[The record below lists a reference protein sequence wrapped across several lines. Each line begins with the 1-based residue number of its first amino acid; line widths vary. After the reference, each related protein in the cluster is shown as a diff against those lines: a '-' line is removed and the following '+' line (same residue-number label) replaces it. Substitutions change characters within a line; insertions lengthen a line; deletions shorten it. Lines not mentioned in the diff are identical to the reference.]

1 VRTQLRISLALLC
14 FLGTAGAV
22 RAAGEF
28 SDTTT
33 GSTEEKPE
41 SFGLPENRALTTRG
55 KNIMKRFKAGRLSSA
70 QDVNSRYAGF
80 LEMHD
85 ANQDGV
91 TDHDVS
97 DSNNGLEGRMSK
109 LLPAGKTLEERTA
122 ESRKKANQQMC
133 GKEEGTWEEKTDK
146 LGNKIR
152 GSRACFSPSGII
164 VDMGATHGGD
174 QSPHRK
180 LRLSKEA
187 AESAG
192 EAGKEYGEA
201 AIKNIEDIMR
211 DEYGLD
217 ANMKVAAI
225 DQLKSE
231 AAWLEEQKTNAYDRS
246 WKSLRAARLAG
257 METSEDTAIGA
268 GADFMHEV
276 DLEISKGAGDEVIAE
291 KIALNSRIQGEQ
303 VVNTGTESN
312 PKWEL
317 YDQKKHET
325 LLTGK
330 SEEQLQKIKSEFAN
344 IPRDQKDLL
353 HAEAL
358 ESARKATENDESYQE
373 EVAKIQGCMNKD
385 VWCHNQRTAAE
396 EESKQAAAGGSATSS
411 STPKKSLAFTAVEG
425 DPGSV
430 FQDTRELVNIKLS
443 DAQKAPIDK
452 IEGIVTNFDF
462 NRETDPE
469 YFKQL
474 DELQKNS
481 ADMQKANEK
490 RGNKHY
496 DTATQ
501 SVQEFSGIRLGVNDS
516 YREEGTEDV
525 EQGVAGPKPASTG
538 KPANNGGNTINGN
551 YGNGGIAGPG
561 LK

>member
-1 VRTQLRISLALLC
+1 LAY
-14 FLGTAGAV
+14 
-22 RAAGEF
+22 AAGEF

-70 QDVNSRYAGF
+70 KDVNSRYSGF

-85 ANQDGV
+85 ANLDGV

-97 DSNNGLEGRMSK
+97 DSSNGLEGRMTS

-122 ESRKKANQQMC
+122 ESRKKANQKMC
-133 GKEEGTWEEKTDK
+133 GKEEGTWDEKT
-146 LGNKIR
+146 LPNGTKIR
-152 GSRACFSPSGII
+152 GARACFSLSGVI
-164 VDMGATHGGD
+164 VDMGAAHGGD
-174 QSPHRK
+174 KSPHRK

-187 AESAG
+187 AQAAG
-192 EAGKEYGEA
+192 DVGKQYGEA
-201 AIKNIEDIMR
+201 TIKNIEEIMR
-211 DEYGLD
+211 DEYDLPAD
-217 ANMKVAAI
+217 MKVAAI
-225 DQLKSE
+225 DHLKSE
-231 AAWLEEQKTNAYDRS
+231 SAWLEEQKSNSLDRT

-276 DLEISKGAGDEVIAE
+276 DLEISKGADDAVIAE

-312 PKWEL
+312 PRWEL
-317 YDQKKHET
+317 YDEKKHEAM
-325 LLTGK
+325 LKAKG
-330 SEEQLQKIKSEFAN
+330 SEEERQKAKAQFAD
-344 IPRDQKDLL
+344 IPRDQKDQL
-353 HAEAL
+353 HAAAL
-358 ESARKATENDESYQE
+358 ESARKASEKDESYQE
-373 EVAKIQGCMNKD
+373 EVAKIKGCMNKD

-396 EESKQAAAGGSATSS
+396 AESKESQSGAAPSS
-411 STPKKSLAFTAVEG
+411 GAQTKSLAFTAVEG
-425 DPGSV
+425 DPGAV
-430 FQDTRELVNIKLS
+430 FQDTRELVSIKLS

-452 IEGIVTNFDF
+452 IEGIVRNYDF

-469 YFKQL
+469 YFKEL
-474 DELQKNS
+474 DALKKNS

-501 SVQEFSGIRLGVNDS
+501 SVQEFSGIRVGINDS
-516 YREEGTEDV
+516 YREEGTEDIK
-525 EQGVAGPKPASTG
+525 EGLSAGPKPASSSR
-538 KPANNGGNTINGN
+538 PVNNDGNTINGS
-551 YGNGGIAGPG
+551 GGISGPSI
-561 LK
+561 K

>member
-1 VRTQLRISLALLC
+1 VC
-14 FLGTAGAV
+14 FLVTGGLAH
-22 RAAGEF
+22 AAGEF

-33 GSTEEKPE
+33 GNTEEKPE
-41 SFGLPENRALTTRG
+41 SFGLPENRALTNRG

-70 QDVNSRYAGF
+70 KDVNSRYAGF

-85 ANQDGV
+85 ANLDGV

-133 GKEEGTWEEKTDK
+133 GKEEGTWEEKTNPD
-146 LGNKIR
+146 
-152 GSRACFSPSGII
+152 GSKTQGARACFSPSGII
-164 VDMGATHGGD
+164 VDMGASHGGD
-174 QSPHRK
+174 KSPHRI

-187 AESAG
+187 AEAAG

-211 DEYGLD
+211 DEYD
-217 ANMKVAAI
+217 IPANMKVAAI

-257 METSEDTAIGA
+257 KEDAESTATDPE
-268 GADFMHEV
+268 GADLMHEV
-276 DLEISKGAGDEVIAE
+276 DLMISKGADNRAIAQEVAVTSSIQEQTFVKVGNEWKLADPNDTQQKSIIEAAANDPE
-291 KIALNSRIQGEQ
+291 KL
-303 VVNTGTESN
+303 
-312 PKWEL
+312 
-317 YDQKKHET
+317 
-325 LLTGK
+325 
-330 SEEQLQKIKSEFAN
+330 
-344 IPRDQKDLL
+344 
-353 HAEAL
+353 
-358 ESARKATENDESYQE
+358 
-373 EVAKIQGCMNKD
+373 AKIQKSFADVKRDEKDLTADARYKLHQEAKQAVLEGSEKDEQFQEKLAKIEKCMDKD
-385 VWCHNQRTAAE
+385 VWCHNERTAAA
-396 EESKQAAAGGSATSS
+396 EESKNQQGATASAGTE
-411 STPKKSLAFTAVEG
+411 KKSLAFTAVEG

-452 IEGIVTNFDF
+452 IEEIVTNYDF

-469 YFKQL
+469 YFKKL
-474 DELQKNS
+474 DELKKNT

-490 RGNKHY
+490 RGNKY
-496 DTATQ
+496 YNTATQ
-501 SVQEFSGIRLGVNDS
+501 SVQEFSGIRVGINDS

-525 EQGVAGPKPASTG
+525 KQGLPAGPKPASTG
-538 KPANNGGNTINGN
+538 RPSNNGGNTINGN
-551 YGNGGIAGPG
+551 GGISAPSI
-561 LK
+561 K

>member
-1 VRTQLRISLALLC
+1 MALVCLI
-14 FLGTAGAV
+14 GTAGLA
-22 RAAGEF
+22 RAGEF

-33 GSTEEKPE
+33 GRTEEKPE
-41 SFGLPENRALTTRG
+41 SFGLPENRALTNRG

-70 QDVNSRYAGF
+70 KDVNSRYAGF

-85 ANQDGV
+85 ANLDGV

-97 DSNNGLEGRMSK
+97 DGNKGLEGRMTN
-109 LLPAGKTLEERTA
+109 LLPAGKTLEERTI

-133 GKEEGTWEEKTDK
+133 GKEEGTWDEKTDSK
-146 LGNKIR
+146 GNKTQ
-152 GSRACFSPSGII
+152 GGRACFSPSGII
-164 VDMGATHGGD
+164 VDMGAAHGGD
-174 QSPHRK
+174 KSPHRK

-187 AESAG
+187 AEGAG
-192 EAGKEYGEA
+192 EVGKEYGEA
-201 AIKNIEDIMR
+201 TIKNVEDIMR
-211 DEYGLD
+211 EEYDLP

-231 AAWLEEQKTNAYDRS
+231 AAWLEEQKSNSLDRT

-257 METSEDTAIGA
+257 IETSEDTAIGA

-276 DLEISKGAGDEVIAE
+276 DLEISKGADDAVIAE
-291 KIALNSRIQGEQ
+291 KIALNSRIQGED

-317 YDQKKHET
+317 YDEKKHKN
-325 LLTGK
+325 LFTGK
-330 SEEQLQKIKSEFAN
+330 NPEQEQKLRAQFAD

-358 ESARKATENDESYQE
+358 EAARQASEKDETYQE
-373 EVAKIQGCMNKD
+373 EVAKIKGCMNKD

-396 EESKQAAAGGSATSS
+396 AESKESQSGAAPSS
-411 STPKKSLAFTAVEG
+411 GAKPKSLAFTAVEG

-430 FQDTRELVNIKLS
+430 FQDTRELVSIKLS

-452 IEGIVTNFDF
+452 IEGIVTNYDF

-469 YFKQL
+469 YFKEL
-474 DELQKNS
+474 DALKKNS

-490 RGNKHY
+490 RGNKYY

-501 SVQEFSGIRLGVNDS
+501 SVQEFSGIRVGINDS
-516 YREEGTEDV
+516 YREEGTEDIK
-525 EQGVAGPKPASTG
+525 QGLPAGPKPASSS
-538 KPANNGGNTINGN
+538 PPVNNGGNTINGN
-551 YGNGGIAGPG
+551 GGLSGG
-561 LK
+561 RVN

>member
-1 VRTQLRISLALLC
+1 MRTPLRCSLALLC
-14 FLGTAGAV
+14 FLGIGGLAY
-22 RAAGEF
+22 AAEEF

-70 QDVNSRYAGF
+70 KDVNSRYSGF

-85 ANQDGV
+85 ANLDGV

-97 DSNNGLEGRMSK
+97 DGNKGLEGRMTS
-109 LLPAGKTLEERTA
+109 LLPPGKTLEERTA
-122 ESRKKANQQMC
+122 ESRKKANQKMC
-133 GKEEGTWEEKTDK
+133 GKEEGTWEEKTDSS
-146 LGNKIR
+146 GNKTQ
-152 GSRACFSPSGII
+152 GARACFSLSGVI
-164 VDMGATHGGD
+164 VDMGAAHGGD
-174 QSPHRK
+174 KSPHRK

-187 AESAG
+187 AQAAG
-192 EAGKEYGEA
+192 EVGKEYGEA
-201 AIKNIEDIMR
+201 TIKNIEDIMR
-211 DEYGLD
+211 DEYDLP

-225 DQLKSE
+225 DHLKSE
-231 AAWLEEQKTNAYDRS
+231 SAWLEEQKLNSLDRT

-276 DLEISKGAGDEVIAE
+276 DLEISKGADDAVIAE

-303 VVNTGTESN
+303 VINTGTESS

-317 YDQKKHET
+317 YDEKKHKALES
-325 LLTGK
+325 GK
-330 SEEQLQKIKSEFAN
+330 TEEQLAKIKSQFSE
-344 IPRDQKDLL
+344 IPRDQKDQL

-358 ESARKATENDESYQE
+358 ESARQASEKDESYQE
-373 EVAKIQGCMNKD
+373 EVAKIKGCMNKD

-396 EESKQAAAGGSATSS
+396 AESKESQSGAAPSS
-411 STPKKSLAFTAVEG
+411 GAQTKSLAFTAVEG
-425 DPGSV
+425 DPGAV
-430 FQDTRELVNIKLS
+430 FQDTRELVSIKLS

-452 IEGIVTNFDF
+452 IEGIVTNYDF

-469 YFKQL
+469 YFKEL
-474 DELQKNS
+474 DVLKKNS

-501 SVQEFSGIRLGVNDS
+501 SVQEFSGIRVGINDS
-516 YREEGTEDV
+516 YREEGTEDIK
-525 EQGVAGPKPASTG
+525 EGLPAGPKPASSSR
-538 KPANNGGNTINGN
+538 PVNNDGNTINGS
-551 YGNGGIAGPG
+551 GGISGPSI
-561 LK
+561 K